1 MKSLK
6 KFLIIMFLLSV
17 IFTTNISFATQIVED
32 SNRQGK
38 IVKNSLMVSDG
49 IIDST
54 IKGADDFISKAETDK
69 VIDDGKLQTNIK
81 DIYNIVLAI
90 GTVIAVIWGLIIGI
104 NFMLGSVEEKAQVKE
119 SLISYII
126 GCVIIFGAFGLWKI
140 VMVVLERFG

>member
-1 MKSLK
+1 
-6 KFLIIMFLLSV
+6 MFLLSV

-32 SNRQGK
+32 SNRQGR

>member
-32 SNRQGK
+32 SNRQGR